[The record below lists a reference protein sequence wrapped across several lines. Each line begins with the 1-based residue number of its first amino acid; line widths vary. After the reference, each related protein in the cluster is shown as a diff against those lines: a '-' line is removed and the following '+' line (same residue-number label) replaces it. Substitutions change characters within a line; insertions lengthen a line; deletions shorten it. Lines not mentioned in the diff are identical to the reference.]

1 MSARLSHALDG
12 AAAAGRM
19 LMCDAAVN
27 SLLLLAPQPRG
38 ELIEKLKVPVHQGVL
53 LPRPRPQSPCH
64 LPSQAAGQLGN
75 AL

>member
-38 ELIEKLKVPVHQGVL
+38 ELIEKLKVLVHGSA
-53 LPRPRPQSPCH
+53 LPSLDRPRGHCH
-64 LPSQAAGQLGN
+64 LLS
-75 AL
+75 